1 MKKLKNKE
9 KNMDTV
15 VSRLI
20 RYAKIYSES
29 DYYGQPGTPSAQ
41 REFDMANLLV
51 EELHGLGVENAFV
64 DDKCYVYASIPAT
77 PGCEQLPAIGLIAH
91 MDTTPDMTG
100 KDVKPQIIHYEG
112 GDILLNREQN
122 IVMEAAQFPEL
133 RKFVGQ
139 DLVCTDGTTLLGADD
154 KAGIAIILQAVEE
167 LLEEKAPHGKIC
179 LGFTPDEEIG
189 RGASNFDVE
198 NFGADF
204 AYTLDGGD
212 ITDYE
217 YETFNAAMAVITV
230 NGFSIH
236 PGTAKDKMKNALLM
250 AMEFNALLPA
260 METPGHTEGYEGFY
274 HLQELSGKVESA
286 RMVYII
292 RDHSMERFQ
301 ERKAMVQ
308 KAAELMNRRYGPDAV
323 TADVR
328 DQYYNMYEV
337 LKDHM
342 EIVRLAE
349 EAMKAAGIGNPTH
362 SPIRGGTDGCMLTYK
377 GLLCPNLPSAG
388 HNAHGRFEYAPVES
402 LKTGVKT
409 VKHLLSPA
417 LVEDVIGRKER

>member
-1 MKKLKNKE
+1 
-9 KNMDTV
+9 MDTV
-15 VSRLI
+15 VDRLV

-51 EELHGLGVENAFV
+51 EELHGLGIDNAFV
-64 DDKCYVYASIPAT
+64 DQHCYVYAWVPAT
-77 PGCEQLPAIGLIAH
+77 PGYEHLPAIGLIAH

-100 KDVKPQIIHYEG
+100 KDVKPQIIHYTG
-112 GDILLNREQN
+112 GDVVLNREQN

-133 RKFVGQ
+133 QKFVGQ
-139 DLVCTDGTTLLGADD
+139 ELVCTDGTTLLGADD

-167 LLEEKAPHGKIC
+167 LLAEKAPHGKIC

-189 RGASNFDVE
+189 MGASFFDVSG
-198 NFGADF
+198 FGADF

-217 YETFNAAMAVITV
+217 YETFNAAKTV
-230 NGFSIH
+230 VTINGFSIH
-236 PGTAKDKMKNALLM
+236 PGTSKDKMRNALLI
-250 AMEFNALLPA
+250 AMEYNALLPA
-260 METPGHTEGYEGFY
+260 LETPAHTEGYEGFF
-274 HLQELSGKVESA
+274 HLQEMHGKAEKA
-286 RMVYII
+286 TMEYIV
-292 RDHSMERFQ
+292 RDHDMKRFQ
-301 ERKAMVQ
+301 ERKAMMD
-308 KAAELMNRRYGPDAV
+308 KAAEQINRRWGDGTAV
-323 TADVR
+323 VDTH

-342 EIVRLAE
+342 EILELAE
-349 EAMKAAGIGNPTH
+349 SAMKAAGIEHPTH
-362 SPIRGGTDGCMLTYK
+362 SPIRGGTDGSVLTYK

-388 HNAHGRFEYAPVES
+388 HNAHGRYEYAPVES

-409 VKHLLSPA
+409 VKA
-417 LVEDVIGRKER
+417 LVSPELVETIIGKKEG